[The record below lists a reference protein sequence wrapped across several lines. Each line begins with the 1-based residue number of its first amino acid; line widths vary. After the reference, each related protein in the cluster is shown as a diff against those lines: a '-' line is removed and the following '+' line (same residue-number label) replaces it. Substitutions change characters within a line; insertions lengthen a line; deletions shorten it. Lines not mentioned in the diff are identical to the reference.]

1 MNPPDKFITL
11 SARPLPVILLADTSG
26 SMGESGKIAA
36 MNAAVREM
44 LEAFT
49 SGEDLRAELHVAIIT
64 FGGEARVHTPLQPA
78 RTVQWSDMQAGGGT
92 PMGAAMRLAAEL
104 VADRDKVPGRAYRPT
119 VILVSDGQPT
129 DDWEPACEDLR
140 SGRAGKADRMA
151 LAIGADADVEMLRRF
166 LGDADRPVY
175 AAADARRI
183 RDFFRYV
190 TMTMTAR
197 SRSATPNDVPKLQD
211 PFGLE
216 PK

>member
-1 MNPPDKFITL
+1 MNPADKFITL
-11 SARPLPVILLADTSG
+11 SARPLPVILLTDTSG
-26 SMGESGKIAA
+26 SMGEAGKITA
-36 MNAAVREM
+36 MNTAIREM
-44 LEAFT
+44 LDAFS

-78 RTVQWSDMQAGGGT
+78 RTVQWSDMHAGGGT

-104 VADRDKVPGRAYRPT
+104 VADRDKVPARAYRPT

-129 DDWEPACEDLR
+129 DDWEPAFEDLR
-140 SGRAGKADRMA
+140 GGRAGKADRMA

-175 AAADARRI
+175 VAADARRI
-183 RDFFRYV
+183 RDFFKYL